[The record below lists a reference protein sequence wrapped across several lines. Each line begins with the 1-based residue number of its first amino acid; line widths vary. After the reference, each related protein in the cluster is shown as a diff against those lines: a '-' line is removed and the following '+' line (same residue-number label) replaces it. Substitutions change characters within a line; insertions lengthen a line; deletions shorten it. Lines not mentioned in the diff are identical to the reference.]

1 MPLDDSERVR
11 QEACVCDA
19 CVADTEQGRVFGRC
33 ELSPSEL
40 EALGLQ
46 GATKPTSETE
56 PLNSDIRLGEDYWR
70 FRVGDFIHILE
81 AARIKM
87 VGV

>member
-1 MPLDDSERVR
+1 
-11 QEACVCDA
+11 
-19 CVADTEQGRVFGRC
+19 VFGRC